1 MEPTYNEWEHL
12 QSTVMQA
19 YNRIVRDEFNDVV
32 DDDGIST
39 PRSSL
44 KVACLVKD
52 DDSAPMVAIR
62 MAFFYMTCRKA
73 QDLQRPVYGIPV
85 GTFDEVRKYRP
96 QVILHFVEPYEETD
110 TADGYQPV
118 YGQASFRLMSE
129 TSQSLTEAELRTIG
143 NRLKTQLGTG
153 NGFVWRKGRN
163 QVTYDN
169 PGQGFGLRIACTSE
183 SEGRDVVQ
191 AIVQVAGRTVDLSKV
206 NYKENAA
213 PAEAFPTNP
222 GNQTILGKS
231 RKNPRRRP
239 VANVRFRYAT
249 CLIHGLPNPI
259 ILYDKTGRYRN
270 ALVTD
275 F

>member
-19 YNRIVRDEFNDVV
+19 YNRIVRDEFNDVD

-73 QDLQRPVYGIPV
+73 QDLQRPIYGIPV

-96 QVILHFVEPYEETD
+96 QIVLHFVEPYDETD
-110 TADGYQPV
+110 TAEGYQPV
-118 YGQASFRLMSE
+118 YGQTSFRLMNE
-129 TSQSLTEAELRTIG
+129 TSQSITEAELTAIG
-143 NRLKTQLGTG
+143 NRLKTQFGAG
-153 NGFVWRKGRN
+153 GGFIWRKGRN
-163 QVTYDN
+163 QVTYNN
-169 PGQGFGLRIACTSE
+169 PEDGFGLQIACISE
-183 SEGRDVVQ
+183 AEGKRVVD
-191 AIVQVAGRTVDLSKV
+191 AVTRVAGKTVDPTKQ
-206 NYKENAA
+206 NYKENSA
-213 PAEAFPTNP
+213 PAEAFPANP
-222 GNQTILGKS
+222 GTQTILGKS
-231 RKNPRRRP
+231 RKKPRKRP
-239 VANVRFRYAT
+239 VANVQFRYAT
-249 CLIHGLPNPI
+249 CLVHGLPNPI